1 MNGKRWNVKKE
12 NVLCLVFGV
21 FLDAFAVALVTKS
34 DFGISAVSSV
44 AYVLSQAFSDFA
56 FGVWSYLF
64 QFILFII
71 MCILVKKCSIP
82 YLCSFFVGVI
92 FGYTLDFCRFL
103 IRPLPDSPGFRIGYF
118 IFGTLILMIG
128 VALLMISRL
137 PIMTQDLFTREIS
150 ECYHIPFKKVKTT
163 FDVSCVTLSI
173 VIAVTMTGGVI
184 GIGAGTVI
192 NALIIGKGVD
202 KVKGILLSKKKYK
215 IFFS

>member
-1 MNGKRWNVKKE
+1 MNVKKWNVKKE
-12 NVLCLVFGV
+12 NVLCLIFGV

-44 AYVLSQAFSDFA
+44 AYTLSKVFPVFT

-64 QFILFII
+64 QFVLFII

-92 FGYTLDFCRFL
+92 SGYTLDFCRFL
-103 IRPLPDSPGFRIGYF
+103 IRPLPDGLGIRIVYF
-118 IFGTLILMIG
+118 IFGTLILIVG

-137 PIMTQDLFTREIS
+137 PIMPQDLFTREIA
-150 ECYHIPFKKVKTT
+150 EYFEIPYKKVKTT
-163 FDVSCVTLSI
+163 FDVSCVALSA

-184 GIGAGTVI
+184 GIGVGTVI

-202 KVKGILLSKKKYK
+202 RVKKILLLL
-215 IFFS
+215 FE